1 MPGIIFSINDIIL
14 ELECAKGL
22 AGRFLVSHEAVFSRL
37 RVQLESLREEA
48 SRSDV
53 AWEISPSQALRT
65 IVSEGQYES
74 SGKGKPVFG
83 TLSFRWE
90 VRRIHPK
97 KLKQPARYFQLV
109 GIASTTTRVFE
120 VNDDGSQGKELAMWR
135 TEVGDDN
142 SPGCHFHVQIRGED
156 DEGPFP
162 KRLSVPRLPGY
173 LATPMAALEFMLAE
187 LFQER
192 WKKHVVAETDDLK
205 RWRAIQ
211 KRRFEKLLGWQ
222 TETISRATQ
231 SPWSVLKAAKPP
243 ERLFVD

>member
-1 MPGIIFSINDIIL
+1 MPGIIFSISETIS
-14 ELECAKGL
+14 ELESAKAL
-22 AGRFLVSHEAVFSRL
+22 AGRFLENDEAVFPQL
-37 RVQLESLREEA
+37 KMQLEGLRDEA

-53 AWEISPSQALRT
+53 AWGISRSQALRA
-65 IVSEGQYES
+65 IVSDGEYVS
-74 SGKGKPVFG
+74 SGKGKAVLG

-90 VRRIHPK
+90 VRRVHPK
-97 KLKQPARYFQLV
+97 KPKQPAQYFQLV
-109 GIASTTTRVFE
+109 GIASTTTRVFA
-120 VNDDGSQGKELAMWR
+120 VNGDGSQGEELAMWR

-142 SPGCHFHVQIRGED
+142 SPGCHFHVQIRGEN

-187 LFQER
+187 LFQEQ
-192 WKKHVVAETDDLK
+192 WKRHVVAETEPLR

-211 KRRFEKLLGWQ
+211 KRRFQKLLGWQ
-222 TETISRATQ
+222 TETVSMATQ

-243 ERLFVD
+243 EKLFVD